1 MSENN
6 RITLLSP
13 KEIADKVESI
23 GIAKSQMPISQLLLL
38 GILAGVYIGF
48 GAMYYTIVKSDS
60 SLGFAVTQLL
70 CGFVFSLGL
79 ILVSISGAE
88 LFTGNNLLLVA
99 WSKRKI
105 TLLSVVKNWGLI
117 IIANLIGALA
127 LAYII
132 YWSNH
137 TAMNGGKI
145 AETYVKVANAKASL
159 GFSEAFLKGI
169 LCNILVCLS
178 VWMAYAGQ
186 TIVDKVMGIIFPISA
201 FVAAGFEHSVA
212 NMYIL
217 SIGMLEKDHVAY
229 VADALTLSGVL
240 GNIIPVLLGNIIG
253 GGVFVGLAYSTVFKS
268 EKLAKVTRNKR
279 QQLSQEKNEMTNSI

>member
-1 MSENN
+1 MLENN
-6 RITLLSP
+6 RVTLLSP

-23 GIAKSQMPISQLLLL
+23 GITKSQMPISQLMLL
-38 GILAGVYIGF
+38 GILAGAYIGF
-48 GAMYYTIVKSDS
+48 GAMFYTIVKSDS
-60 SLGFAVTQLL
+60 SLSFAVSQLL

-88 LFTGNNLLLVA
+88 LFTGNNLLLLA
-99 WSKRKI
+99 WSKKKI
-105 TLLSVVKNWGLI
+105 TLFSVVKNWSLI
-117 IIANLIGALA
+117 IIANLIGALV

-132 YWSNH
+132 YWSGH
-137 TAMNGGKI
+137 TAMNDGKI

-159 GFSEAFLKGI
+159 SFSHAFLKGV
-169 LCNILVCLS
+169 LCNVLVCLS

-217 SIGMLEKDHVAY
+217 SIGLLEKSHVAY
-229 VADALTLSGVL
+229 QADALTLNGVIA
-240 GNIIPVLLGNIIG
+240 NIIPVLLGNIIG
-253 GGVFVGLAYSTVFKS
+253 GGVFVGLVYSTIFKS
-268 EKLAKVTRNKR
+268 EALAKVTYDKR
-279 QQLSQEKNEMTNSI
+279 STR